1 MRVTVRFF
9 AFLRDVAGVDACMLD
24 LIPGDSGLEVRARLA
39 QRYHGLASSFDSCRL
54 AVNQEYQ
61 PWETPLRDGDELG
74 LIPPVSG
81 G

>member
-1 MRVTVRFF
+1 MTVTIRFF
-9 AFLRDVAGVDACMLD
+9 AFLRDAAGVDGCALD
-24 LIPGDSGLEVRARLA
+24 LTPGDTGLEVRARLR
-39 QRYHGLASSFDSCRL
+39 QRYLPLAGSLDYCRL

-61 PWETPLRDGDELG
+61 PWEIPLQEGDELG